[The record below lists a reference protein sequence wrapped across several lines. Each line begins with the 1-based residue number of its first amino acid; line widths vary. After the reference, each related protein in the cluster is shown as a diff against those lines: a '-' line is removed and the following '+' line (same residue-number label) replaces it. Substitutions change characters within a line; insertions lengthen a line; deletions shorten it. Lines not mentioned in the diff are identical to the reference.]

1 MPCSPGRRLDDVDHE
16 DRGPLRPGVG
26 LPPATK
32 GVFYM
37 GQITQDGDIAKKG
50 SLFLELWA
58 IIVATLKGVESKPR
72 CFLASFC

>member
-1 MPCSPGRRLDDVDHE
+1 MLLDAEIINKKHF
-16 DRGPLRPGVG
+16 
-26 LPPATK
+26 
-32 GVFYM
+32 FYCTLHM
-37 GQITQDGDIAKKG
+37 GQITKDGDIAKKG